1 MAYTL
6 NTIDRHAICYA
17 VDQPKEIPPAE
28 IYDARG
34 NGEGGVAPTIT
45 GDHNGHISDYTA
57 ILAIEARHEEPRC
70 YEDGCSPAVIARAG
84 TGGGN
89 TPIVLLG
96 SRQPSVG
103 QQDPDR

>member
-1 MAYTL
+1 M
-6 NTIDRHAICYA
+6 NTIDRHAVCYA
-17 VDQPKEIPPAE
+17 VEQPKEIPPAE

-34 NGEGGVAPTIT
+34 NGEGGVAPTLT
-45 GDHNGHISDYTA
+45 GDHQNRITDYTA

-70 YEDGCSPAVIARAG
+70 YEDGVSPAVIARAG
-84 TGGGN
+84 TGGGGN

-96 SRQPSVG
+96 SRQPPVG